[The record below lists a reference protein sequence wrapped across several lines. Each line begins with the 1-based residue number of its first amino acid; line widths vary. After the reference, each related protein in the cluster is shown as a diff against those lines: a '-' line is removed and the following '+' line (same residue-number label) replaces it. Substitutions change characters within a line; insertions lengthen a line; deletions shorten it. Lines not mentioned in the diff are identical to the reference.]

1 MGPQMIQNIWRD
13 ISYAARSLQQ
23 APTFA
28 TAAVLTLAVGIGATT
43 AVFSILDAALL
54 KPLPVRDPGQLATVN
69 PFRGTRPGALSYPVF
84 RDLSAQQD
92 VFSDIAASGSAD
104 FESVRV
110 EGAPQELDHVDGAFV
125 SANYFTMLG
134 VPPALGRMFTTLD
147 GESAGEPVAVIS
159 DAFWERQ
166 FALDPTVVGRTV
178 FLNKTPFTIV
188 GVAPRGFFGDRVGT
202 VRDIWIPILAQPR
215 LGRDLLD
222 VRTAS
227 WFRTIGRLKEG
238 LTEQQAN
245 VILTGLFR
253 RLMADEIASG
263 AGTRVNP
270 GQPSD
275 YRMEIAL
282 GSTGLNT
289 GRLRFKRPL
298 TLLMTGVGLLLLI
311 ACGNVANLLLAR
323 GASRGRE
330 VGIRLAIGSGRRR
343 LLQQFLTES
352 LLLALAGGAL
362 GLVVA
367 LWTRDAVAAQLSEW
381 EFVIPLDLRLLAFA
395 LSLSTVTALI
405 FGVVPA
411 LKATS
416 PHIGRLLQPADITRD
431 TRHTRQRLARTLI
444 VGQIALSLSVLV
456 GAGLLVRTLQNLRQV
471 DIGVDRAGVMAITLR
486 ADEGTIA
493 PSEFPAIR
501 LELAER
507 LKRVQGVGEIA
518 FSAYGLFT
526 GGARTAPV
534 RVPGSPVNPSDD
546 PDVRQNYVSADY
558 FKTLGMTASKGRVF
572 AAEEVARDADVT
584 VINESMARHYFGD
597 ANPVGRMIY
606 FPRLD
611 ERRRYIPFNDS
622 LTSAHGYE
630 VVGVVRDGK
639 YDDLREPAQRMAF
652 LPLADVSAS
661 RAGSNAGLMYVRVS
675 SASNDFAAAL
685 QRAVIAVN
693 PNLSVRQIG
702 TLDAHID
709 ATLIEEQTLTRLLSL
724 FGAIALFL
732 TCVGL
737 YGVMAYTVGRRT
749 SEIGL
754 RVAVGARPR
763 DVISMVLRDTLFLAA
778 AGVAVGIIA
787 SVGSLR
793 ILTSVLY
800 GLTPR
805 DPGTI
810 GAVAALIFIV
820 LLLAAAIPAR
830 RAARI
835 DPAIALRAE

>member
-1 MGPQMIQNIWRD
+1 
-13 ISYAARSLQQ
+13 
-23 APTFA
+23 
-28 TAAVLTLAVGIGATT
+28 
-43 AVFSILDAALL
+43 
-54 KPLPVRDPGQLATVN
+54 
-69 PFRGTRPGALSYPVF
+69 
-84 RDLSAQQD
+84 
-92 VFSDIAASGSAD
+92 
-104 FESVRV
+104 
-110 EGAPQELDHVDGAFV
+110 
-125 SANYFTMLG
+125 
-134 VPPALGRMFTTLD
+134 
-147 GESAGEPVAVIS
+147 
-159 DAFWERQ
+159 
-166 FALDPTVVGRTV
+166 
-178 FLNKTPFTIV
+178 
-188 GVAPRGFFGDRVGT
+188 
-202 VRDIWIPILAQPR
+202 
-215 LGRDLLD
+215 
-222 VRTAS
+222 
-227 WFRTIGRLKEG
+227 
-238 LTEQQAN
+238 
-245 VILTGLFR
+245 
-253 RLMADEIASG
+253 
-263 AGTRVNP
+263 
-270 GQPSD
+270 
-275 YRMEIAL
+275 
-282 GSTGLNT
+282 
-289 GRLRFKRPL
+289 
-298 TLLMTGVGLLLLI
+298 
-311 ACGNVANLLLAR
+311 
-323 GASRGRE
+323 
-330 VGIRLAIGSGRRR
+330 
-343 LLQQFLTES
+343 
-352 LLLALAGGAL
+352 
-362 GLVVA
+362 
-367 LWTRDAVAAQLSEW
+367 
-381 EFVIPLDLRLLAFA
+381 
-395 LSLSTVTALI
+395 
-405 FGVVPA
+405 
-411 LKATS
+411 
-416 PHIGRLLQPADITRD
+416 
-431 TRHTRQRLARTLI
+431 
-444 VGQIALSLSVLV
+444 VGQIALSLLVLV

-471 DIGVDRAGVMAITLR
+471 DIGLDRGGVMAVTLR

-518 FSAYGLFT
+518 FSASGLFT
-526 GGARTAPV
+526 GSARTAPV

-558 FKTLGMTASKGRVF
+558 FRTLGMTVSKGRAFVT
-572 AAEEVARDADVT
+572 EDVARDADVA

-639 YDDLREPAQRMAF
+639 YDDLREPARRMAF
-652 LPLADVSAS
+652 LPMAD
-661 RAGSNAGLMYVRVS
+661 GGNAGVMYVRVS
-675 SASNDFAAAL
+675 SESNDFAAAL

-709 ATLIEEQTLTRLLSL
+709 ATLVEEQSLTRLLSV

-737 YGVMAYTVGRRT
+737 YGVTAYTVGRRT

-763 DVISMVLRDTLFLAA
+763 DVISMVLRETLLLAA

-810 GAVAALIFIV
+810 GAVAALILIV